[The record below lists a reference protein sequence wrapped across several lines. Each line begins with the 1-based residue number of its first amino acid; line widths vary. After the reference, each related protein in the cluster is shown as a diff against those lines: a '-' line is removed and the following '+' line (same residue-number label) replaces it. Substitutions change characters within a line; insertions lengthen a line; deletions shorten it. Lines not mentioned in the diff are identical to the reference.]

1 MKSVRDAARKS
12 NVIDSTLVEMTGS
25 VAGAPGMSK
34 LMGDT
39 LDYGYCGIVHLW
51 LIPGKDINH
60 LTNINISETTLRK
73 WAKYEQ
79 SMYLI
84 VVMR

>member
-34 LMGDT
+34 LMGD
-39 LDYGYCGIVHLW
+39 
-51 LIPGKDINH
+51 
-60 LTNINISETTLRK
+60 
-73 WAKYEQ
+73 
-79 SMYLI
+79 
-84 VVMR
+84 